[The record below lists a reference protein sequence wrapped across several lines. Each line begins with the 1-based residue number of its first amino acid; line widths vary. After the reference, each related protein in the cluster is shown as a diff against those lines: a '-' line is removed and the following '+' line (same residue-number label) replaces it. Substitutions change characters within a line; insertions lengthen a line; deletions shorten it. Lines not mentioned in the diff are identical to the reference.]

1 MLEQLQE
8 ASWRAGGAEGSQKHS
23 LGELNKL
30 LCYYMTAQ
38 NCWRPSVGDWGSPL
52 YLQAKQA
59 VLPSGNVIQDSL
71 TGFQLICNT
80 N

>member
-30 LCYYMTAQ
+30 LCYYVTAK
-38 NCWRPSVGDWGSPL
+38 NHAGGHL
-52 YLQAKQA
+52 
-59 VLPSGNVIQDSL
+59 
-71 TGFQLICNT
+71 
-80 N
+80 